1 MEKRA
6 FVRHSELKAGTLQF
20 DGGSINCVVRDW
32 SNAGAMLHVPSSVGI
47 PERCTLIMSPD
58 GRHMFCRIAWRTDKR
73 IGVEFELS
81 PPQTFGTIK
90 GLACWSQC
98 REL

>member
-20 DGGSINCVVRDW
+20 DGGWVNCVVRDR

-58 GRHMFCRIAWRTDKR
+58 GRQVLCRIAWRTEKR
-73 IGVEFELS
+73 IGVEFE
-81 PPQTFGTIK
+81 
-90 GLACWSQC
+90 
-98 REL
+98 